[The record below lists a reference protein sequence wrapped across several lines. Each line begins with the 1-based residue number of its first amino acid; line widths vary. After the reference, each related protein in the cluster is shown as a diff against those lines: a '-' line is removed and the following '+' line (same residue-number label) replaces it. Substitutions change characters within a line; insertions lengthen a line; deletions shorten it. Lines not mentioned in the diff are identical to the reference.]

1 MLDHSAGALQ
11 GYPLKQRITAGTNMC
26 VDSIL
31 CQPRCWLVDTHGL
44 LHVLEKHVKTL
55 LKASVALERLSEGC
69 VALHACRYRA
79 PFKRSQTL
87 WPPSVP
93 SQSGYFKFFA
103 IRESIEASDFEK
115 LNSEGAVSLMLRSL
129 ACHAHTCSGK
139 FQSGPSPAVGCRP
152 FFVTKFFL
160 RHSVTTKLQITLESR
175 ADES

>member
-1 MLDHSAGALQ
+1 MHKVIGTTLAGDRVGSQRRGPARLPSQATNYSGHEHVRRFHSLSAQMLAC
-11 GYPLKQRITAGTNMC
+11 Y
-26 VDSIL
+26 
-31 CQPRCWLVDTHGL
+31 THGL

-69 VALHACRYRA
+69 VARHACRYRA

-129 ACHAHTCSGK
+129 AVM
-139 FQSGPSPAVGCRP
+139 PILAVASSNL
-152 FFVTKFFL
+152 V
-160 RHSVTTKLQITLESR
+160 R
-175 ADES
+175 APP

>member
-69 VALHACRYRA
+69 VARHACRYRA

-129 ACHAHTCSGK
+129 AMSCPYLQWQVPIWSEPRRRMQTFFRHQIFFAPLRDNQTANHA
-139 FQSGPSPAVGCRP
+139 
-152 FFVTKFFL
+152 
-160 RHSVTTKLQITLESR
+160 
-175 ADES
+175 